1 MYALFI
7 VKFGLQILDNCN
19 EIPLLPFYARWFLI
33 LPLFKFL
40 SRYSSTPVENVGE
53 RQIIIIIITLKGN
66 LRKEINFQRVGNFWS
81 KYIRGRQREDRYCIS
96 MSKAEVR
103 SSKLGLRF
111 NCGIRRSLA
120 VAPVESDP
128 NYPRIN
134 RRKWN
139 RIVPIS
145 TISSEKMFLSFA
157 RRGD

>member
-1 MYALFI
+1 M
-7 VKFGLQILDNCN
+7 KFRFTLSRSVIFNFAT
-19 EIPLLPFYARWFLI
+19 P
-33 LPLFKFL
+33 KFL
-40 SRYSSTPVENVGE
+40 SVYGPRLLKIWRTPNYCYYHVKRESSKRNQFPESGKFLI
-53 RQIIIIIITLKGN
+53 QIYTWQT
-66 LRKEINFQRVGNFWS
+66 E
-81 KYIRGRQREDRYCIS
+81 REDRYCIS

-139 RIVPIS
+139 RIVGSRQFRVRI
-145 TISSEKMFLSFA
+145 FLSSA
-157 RRGD
+157 RC